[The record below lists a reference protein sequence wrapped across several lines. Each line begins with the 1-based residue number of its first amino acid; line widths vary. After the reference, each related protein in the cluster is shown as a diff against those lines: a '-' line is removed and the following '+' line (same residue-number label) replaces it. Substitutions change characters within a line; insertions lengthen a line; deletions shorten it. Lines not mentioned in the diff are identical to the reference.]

1 MEIANKTIKINDEKY
16 EAVIYSDK
24 NNLYV
29 VISEFEDPEDTF
41 VSSYYPSTQSYIY
54 CIRQAVREYLKHIEN
69 IKELRTWDGVIKW
82 E

>member
-29 VISEFEDPEDTF
+29 VISECEDPEDTF
-41 VSSYYPSTQSYIY
+41 VSSYYPSTQLYIY
-54 CIRQAVREYLKHIEN
+54 CIRQAAREYLKHIEN
-69 IKELRTWDGVIKW
+69 IKELRTWDGVIK
-82 E
+82 

>member
-1 MEIANKTIKINDEKY
+1 MEIANKKIKINDEKY

-29 VISEFEDPEDTF
+29 VISECEYPEDTF

-54 CIRQAVREYLKHIEN
+54 CIRQAAREYLKHLKN
-69 IKELRTWDGVIKW
+69 IKELEEWDGIII
-82 E
+82 